1 MPLIRMIMRMRRIM
15 LVRRRKRRRGI
26 KIQITLNNIKKR
38 ILHPLMILVEYSTN
52 PCTKQIQNP

>member
-26 KIQITLNNIKKR
+26 KIQITLNNIRKR
-38 ILHPLMILVEYSTN
+38 ILLPLMIPVEYSTN
-52 PCTKQIQNP
+52 PFTKQIQNP